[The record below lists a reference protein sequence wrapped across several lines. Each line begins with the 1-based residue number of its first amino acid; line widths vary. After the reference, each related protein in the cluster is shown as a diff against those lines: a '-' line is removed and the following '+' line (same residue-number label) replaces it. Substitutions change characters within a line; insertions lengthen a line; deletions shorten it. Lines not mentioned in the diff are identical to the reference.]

1 MRRTLRR
8 SLLHMQ
14 LITPFKLE
22 PCEAQQDWPPPQG
35 SRKAT
40 VPPALHF
47 ITALCLTSNW
57 KLDCSICK
65 NPTLWSYIFATHLAE
80 KLSPSSATSWQTALQ
95 QETHAQA
102 RTAGASHLLLPRP
115 FYRYYPH
122 WIQQHILR
130 AWIYAGKHDPVT
142 TATAT
147 ASQSCSQYSYYFTLH
162 NLLLRIMET
171 KYFISSRPSL
181 SRRFTIPRELS
192 TNFFLLPS
200 KLIQCKTHADKVN
213 HSVGRLLTQMKRK
226 METRLHMSRDLRYFR
241 PGAISIKFRLGP

>member
-14 LITPFKLE
+14 FITPFKLE

-80 KLSPSSATSWQTALQ
+80 KLSPSSAGRQPFSKRHTHRPGLPAPHTFSFLVLSTAIIRIGYSSTSSARGFM
-95 QETHAQA
+95 QA
-102 RTAGASHLLLPRP
+102 NMILLLLLLLL
-115 FYRYYPH
+115 H
-122 WIQQHILR
+122 
-130 AWIYAGKHDPVT
+130 
-142 TATAT
+142 
-147 ASQSCSQYSYYFTLH
+147 H
-162 NLLLRIMET
+162 NLAVNTLTTLLYII
-171 KYFISSRPSL
+171 YFYVSWKPNTSFYQDHHFPVVSRYHASFPQISS
-181 SRRFTIPRELS
+181 F
-192 TNFFLLPS
+192 
-200 KLIQCKTHADKVN
+200 C
-213 HSVGRLLTQMKRK
+213 
-226 METRLHMSRDLRYFR
+226 LRN
-241 PGAISIKFRLGP
+241 